1 MPKTCNSD
9 ECNNPRFSNGFCR
22 NHQNERTDDKWMNKS
37 RIAIRK
43 SIKPISDKKSKE
55 LAIYRVNR
63 DKFMDENP
71 ICQYGNCK
79 REVNDLHHKA
89 GRGIELTNVKNFMSV
104 CREHHT
110 YIHLH
115 PKESRSLGYL
125 I

>member
-1 MPKTCNSD
+1 MAKVCNSD
-9 ECNNPRFSNGFCR
+9 DCSNPRWGKGYCKY
-22 NHQNERTDDKWMNKS
+22 HQHLREDKKDPKF
-37 RIAIRK
+37 AIRK

-71 ICQYGNCK
+71 VCQYGNCK
-79 REVNDLHHKA
+79 REANDLHHKA
-89 GRGIELTNVKNFMSV
+89 GRGIELTNVDNFMAV

-115 PKESRSLGYL
+115 PKESRSLRYL